1 MKKVFLFACALL
13 FVSSSVAQ
21 TAAQSVAQTAA
32 RSFPQYKYK
41 PCTQKDSVETEYL
54 KFLYDYMPLSDR
66 ADYDTSF
73 FKAQVKTSIRARQ
86 TFRWGKQIPE
96 EIFKHFVLVYRVNNE
111 NLDTAKMVMFNVLQE
126 RFAKIEKET
135 GRELS
140 MYDAALEV
148 NHWCHEHMNYK
159 ASDGR
164 TSSPLASMKTSWG
177 RCGEESTFAVTALR
191 AACIP
196 ARQCYTP
203 RWAHTDDNH
212 AWVEV
217 WIDGKW
223 YYLGACEPE
232 PKLNV
237 AWFTAPA
244 KRAMMV
250 HTTVF
255 GKYNGTEECNF
266 IHPLYSKVNLLSNY
280 APVKKLR
287 IRVVENTR
295 IHLDSRIQN
304 EMRVVK
310 NAEVSFGL
318 YNYAEYYPL
327 AKIKTDKDGFA
338 SLTTGYGDLVIWVAK
353 GDKYAQKQVFASDTL
368 VTVEIKKIDKKER
381 TSSMMLTPPKE
392 LPIDVIDPKL
402 EKENGR
408 RLAYEDS
415 LRNAYVATFADSAYI
430 EKEVKYFNAGLLTYE
445 HDQNHPA
452 SHPEIAVYDP
462 IIRDLLKKSCGNY
475 KEVRQLIHF
484 GSKQGVDIL
493 KMLYDKDLRDLKSD
507 VIMDHLRAA
516 GAFETQDKISEYILN
531 PRIQLEMITPWRSF
545 LQKYFCAKAA
555 DFKSNPTNVSAWINK
570 NIKLNNSDNYYGVP
584 ISPEGVIKIK
594 EADMKSMEILFVAI
608 CRSFG
613 IEARYE
619 WATGKAQYRISAD
632 SPWQYAHIEGIV
644 PSNMKSA
651 KKSAEINN
659 CTLVVDND
667 KNNSIK
673 PEYYSQFTI
682 QKLVDGAFKTLDY
695 EYDPHFQN
703 FPDTLRLSAGYY
715 RLVVGS
721 RNSNGAVQV
730 SEKYFILKPDAVKR
744 SVKTSAKNSAKI
756 STKTSVTKIIVTLPK
771 VKEEVKSLG
780 VVDMQTIGIK
790 DSITNN
796 RPVAVAVIDG
806 KEPSRHL
813 IVDYEKSKTEFAKAG
828 IKMIF
833 IKADNESASGE
844 KTINGKSVGNTLI
857 GAANAKFLG
866 NYPILVLL
874 KSDGTIVYLSQ
885 GYKIS
890 SQEEI
895 LKVAAQLASE

>member
-1 MKKVFLFACALL
+1 MKKLFLLSCALL
-13 FVSSSVAQ
+13 FVSFSFDYSS
-21 TAAQSVAQTAA
+21 AQSVAQSAC
-32 RSFPQYKYK
+32 KYE
-41 PCTQKDSVETEYL
+41 TQNNNDNKEYL

-73 FKAQVKTSIRARQ
+73 FEAQVKTAIQARQ

-96 EIFKHFVLVYRVNNE
+96 EIFRHFVLVYRVNNE
-111 NLDTAKMVMFNVLQE
+111 NLDTARMVMFNALRE
-126 RFAKIEKET
+126 RFAKMEKET
-135 GRELS
+135 GKQLS

-148 NHWCHEHMNYK
+148 NHWCHEHMNYR

-217 WIDGKW
+217 WIDGIW

-255 GKYNGTEECNF
+255 GRYSGKEEVNF
-266 IHPLYSKVNLLSNY
+266 IHPLYSIINLLPNY
-280 APVKKLR
+280 APFKRLR
-287 IRVVENTR
+287 IKVVENVGTNKG
-295 IHLDSRIQN
+295 SRKQT
-304 EMRVVK
+304 EMRAVK

-327 AKIKTDKDGFA
+327 AKIKTDNEGFA
-338 SLTTGYGDLVIWVAK
+338 SLTTGYGDLVIWAAK
-353 GDKYAQKQVFASDTL
+353 GDKYAQKQVFSADTL
-368 VTVEIKKIDKKER
+368 VTVEIKKIDKKEYECH
-381 TSSMMLTPPKE
+381 MMLTPPRE
-392 LPIDVIDPKL
+392 LPIDIIDPEL
-402 EKENGR
+402 ERENSR

-445 HDQNHPA
+445 HDPKHPA
-452 SHPEIAVYDP
+452 SHPEVAEYDAS
-462 IIRDLLKKSCGNY
+462 IRDLLKKSCGNY
-475 KEVRQLIHF
+475 KEVRYLIHF

-493 KMLYDKDLRDLKSD
+493 KMVYDKDLRDLNSD

-516 GAFETQDKISEYILN
+516 KAFDTQDKISEYILN
-531 PRIQLEMITPWRSF
+531 PRIQLEEITPWRSF
-545 LQKYFCAKAA
+545 LQKYFSSQAA
-555 DFKSNPTNVSAWINK
+555 DFKSNPANVSAWIN
-570 NIKLNNSDNYYGVP
+570 NNVWLNNSDNYYGVP

-619 WATGKAQYRISAD
+619 WATGNVQYRMSAD
-632 SPWQYAHIEGIV
+632 AAWKYADIKGV
-644 PSNMKSA
+644 TCADKVASNYGKGSEQRILEH
-651 KKSAEINN
+651 SLEQNN
-659 CTLVVDND
+659 CTLVVEND

-695 EYDPHFQN
+695 EYDPKFQN
-703 FPDTLRLSAGYY
+703 FPDTLKLSAGYY
-715 RLVVGS
+715 RLMADS
-721 RNSNGAVQV
+721 RSSDGAVQV
-730 SEKYFILKPDAVKR
+730 SERYFILKPDGTKGNAKMNVKG
-744 SVKTSAKNSAKI
+744 SVKTVV
-756 STKTSVTKIIVTLPK
+756 VTMPK

-780 VVDMQTIGIK
+780 VVDMHTIGIK

-796 RPVAVAVIDG
+796 KSVAVAVIDG

-813 IVDYEKSKTEFAKAG
+813 IVDYEKSQEEFVKSG

-833 IKADNESASGE
+833 IKADNEDTTGD
-844 KTINGKSVGNTLI
+844 KIIKGKSVGNTLI
-857 GAANAKFLG
+857 GAAKAKFLG

-874 KSDGTIVYLSQ
+874 KPNGPIVYMSQ

-895 LKVAAQLASE
+895 LKVAAQLAAE